1 MKLSIAFLAAVLS
14 TAALA
19 QQQESQNPPATPNAG
34 HSPSTATAPHTTS
47 SVDVAGIFDKLNTSH
62 DGKLTRDQA
71 QAHPTVA
78 ANFDSVDANHDGVIT
93 KAEFLAAFSPPQ

>member
-1 MKLSIAFLAAVLS
+1 MKLAIAFLAAVLS

-19 QQQESQNPPATPNAG
+19 QQEPQNSPATPNAG
-34 HSPSTATAPHTTS
+34 QSPSTAAAPRATS
-47 SVDVAGIFDKLNTSH
+47 SADVGGIFDKLNTSH

-93 KAEFLAAFSPPQ
+93 KAEFLAAFTPPQ